1 MKKLASFF
9 CLVCTFLTLNAFNAS
24 SAQAY
29 TTWQANA
36 YISVNQL
43 RVTATVVNQSFRPV
57 VCSGYVYGQIQFGPT
72 LNSWMNHQ
80 VIYPGQHA
88 NIYVY
93 TNYAQ
98 PFVNGW
104 ADIRCQYL

>member
-1 MKKLASFF
+1 MKKLTSFF
-9 CLVCTFLTLNAFNAS
+9 SIACTILTLSAFSAS

-29 TTWQANA
+29 STWQANA
-36 YISVNQL
+36 HISVNQL
-43 RVTATVVNQSFRPV
+43 RVTATVVNQSFRPII
-57 VCSGYVYGQIQFGPT
+57 CSGYVYGQIQFGT
-72 LNSWMNHQ
+72 TVHSWMNQQ
-80 VIYPGQHA
+80 VIQPGQHA

-104 ADIRCQYL
+104 ADINCRYL